1 MNRRRFLASSGAAL
15 AILPSAASAQAWPAR
30 NITLVVP
37 FPPGG
42 TNDIF
47 ARAIADKLGA
57 TLGVSVIIDNR
68 GGAGGTIGS
77 TAVARAAPDGYT
89 LMTGHI
95 GTLGVNPSL
104 YPNLSYDTLTSFD
117 YVAALGLVP
126 NLLVV
131 HPSLPF
137 KTVEDLIDYARA
149 NPNKLNYATAGS
161 GSAADIAMAAF
172 NVAAK
177 TQMVPVPYRGTAPA
191 LTDLLAGQ
199 VQLTITGATAVLQ
212 HVQAGSLRALGVT
225 TLKRI
230 RVAPGIPAIAETLPG
245 FEASQWYGIVT
256 PAHTPAPILK
266 RLEDEIRKIMHMPD
280 VLARLEAEGVELWEV
295 TPEEFRA
302 HVAKEIPRWKAV
314 VVAAKMN
321 GR

>member
-1 MNRRRFLASSGAAL
+1 M
-15 AILPSAASAQAWPAR
+15 I
-30 NITLVVP
+30 
-37 FPPGG
+37 
-42 TNDIF
+42 
-47 ARAIADKLGA
+47 
-57 TLGVSVIIDNR
+57 
-68 GGAGGTIGS
+68 
-77 TAVARAAPDGYT
+77 
-89 LMTGHI
+89 GHI

-104 YPNLSYDTLTSFD
+104 YPNLAYDTLTSFD

-131 HPSLPF
+131 HPTLPF
-137 KTVEDLIDYARA
+137 KTVQDLIDYART

-177 TQMVPVPYRGTAPA
+177 TQMVAVPYRGTAPA

-212 HVQAGSLRALGVT
+212 HVQAGTLRALGVT

-230 RVAPGIPAIAETLPG
+230 RVAPDIPAIAETLPG
-245 FEASQWYGIVT
+245 FEASQWYGVVM

-266 RLEDEIRKIMHMPD
+266 RLEQEIRKIMHMPE
-280 VLARLEAEGVELWEV
+280 VLARLETEGVELREV
-295 TPEEFRA
+295 TPEELRA

-314 VVAAKMN
+314 VEAAKIN
-321 GR
+321 AAQ